1 MRNSDDAILPPTVP
15 ENRPDADRA
24 PRGGRLVYGPW
35 TVDLVGGLLERD
47 GRETRLTRRTAAV
60 FRVLVAHAG
69 ETVTREALIQQ
80 VWPDSYPTDDV
91 VTKAIRELRQALGD
105 DPRGG
110 QFVETIPRVGYRLTG
125 PFTQPAVPAAVAA
138 PAVEIAEGAAPE
150 EAASAPIE
158 PAPPP
163 ATPAPGSRL
172 VWIGLALTVVALAA
186 IAWFAPRAASERG
199 GTAGRGGAAT
209 FAVPELQRALVERI
223 RPLTALPG
231 AELLGTLSPDGRV
244 LAYSARDSLS
254 APFRIYIAPVE
265 TLERRLLSPNA
276 PAEATE
282 LVPEWSP
289 DGRTIAFQRV
299 IAGDCSV
306 FIATSS
312 SRSQR
317 RLTGCQGLFAQHHA
331 FTPDG
336 KYLAILRPLVAG
348 GPTRLHLMALDTGAT
363 EPLAY
368 DIPHDPWESDVE
380 ARFSADGRFV
390 AVRRGR
396 APYGGLYVVDLVQKT
411 VKPVVEHSRV
421 LGGFDWLPDS
431 RTLLLAAGYGT
442 PSALWLY
449 HEPNGSLEYVGTT
462 SLRRPRFAR
471 RARLAV
477 FAQSTVDSVVSRFSL
492 EGDATPN
499 VPVRTYESTYS
510 EEYPAREHAGDR
522 TAFVSSRAGSPQLFV
537 SDDAEGEV
545 QQVTHFDAGAVT
557 WPRWRPDGSEI
568 VFVHSNDDHDALH
581 VVRVGD
587 SWTRELDAGLE
598 RVQRADFSPDGE
610 WIYYDGLN
618 RGTWETWRMH
628 RDGGARERVA
638 EGAFGPLSAPTAV
651 GGVVAVDPVAGA
663 FVHVDAEGTRRTLA
677 AGRLH
682 DWNRWAWDTGDA
694 GIYFVWGSRLDDFG
708 LYLQPWD
715 GSEPR
720 LVVRVPR
727 LLPSFG
733 LSVDERAR
741 FALVGQSASDEA
753 DLVLLDLH
761 TTARGPR

>member
-1 MRNSDDAILPPTVP
+1 MA
-15 ENRPDADRA
+15 
-24 PRGGRLVYGPW
+24 YGPW

-60 FRVLVAHAG
+60 FRVLVARAG

-91 VTKAIRELRQALGD
+91 VTKAIRELRLALGD

-110 QFVETIPRVGYRLTG
+110 QYVETIPRVGYRLTG
-125 PFTQPAVPAAVAA
+125 PFTQAAVPAAPAAA
-138 PAVEIAEGAAPE
+138 PAATDALEPPSADSAAPE
-150 EAASAPIE
+150 QTAPV
-158 PAPPP
+158 AR
-163 ATPAPGSRL
+163 TPRGSSRL
-172 VWIGLALTVVALAA
+172 VWAGIVLTVLALAA
-186 IAWFAPRAASERG
+186 IAWFAPRAASQRG

-244 LAYSARDSLS
+244 LAYSARDSLG
-254 APFRIYIAPVE
+254 APFHIYIAPVE
-265 TLERRLLSPNA
+265 TLDRRPLSAVVPTD
-276 PAEATE
+276 ATE

-289 DGRTIAFQRV
+289 DGNSIAFQRV
-299 IAGDCSV
+299 TPGDCSV
-306 FIATSS
+306 LLATLASGA
-312 SRSQR
+312 QR
-317 RLTGCQGLFAQHHA
+317 RLASCQGLFAQHHA

-336 KYLAILRPLVAG
+336 KYLAILRPVELG
-348 GPTRLHLMALDTGAT
+348 GPARLHLLTLATGAI
-363 EPLAY
+363 EPLRY
-368 DIPHDPWESDVE
+368 DIPQDAWESDVE
-380 ARFSADGRFV
+380 ARFSSDGRFL

-396 APYGGLYVVDLVQKT
+396 APYGGLYVVDLVQNT
-411 VKPVVEHSRV
+411 VKPVIEHSRV

-431 RTLLLAAGYGT
+431 RTLLVAAGYGN

-449 HEPNGSLEYVGTT
+449 HEPDGSLEYVGTT

-477 FAQSTVDSVVSRFSL
+477 FSQSTVDAVLSRFSL
-492 EGDATPN
+492 DGGDSQAGTQ
-499 VPVRTYESTYS
+499 RTFESTYS
-510 EEYPAREHAGDR
+510 EQYPAREHDGGR

-537 SDDAEGEV
+537 TGDEKGDV
-545 QQVTHFDAGAVT
+545 QQVTHFDSGAVT
-557 WPRWRPDGSEI
+557 WPRWRPDGAEI
-568 VFVHSNDDHDALH
+568 LFVHSGDDQDVLH

-587 SWTRELDAGLE
+587 SWTRELDAGLP

-610 WIYYDGLN
+610 WIYFDGFN
-618 RGTWETWRMH
+618 RGTWEVWRMH

-638 EGAFGPLSAPTAV
+638 GDAFGPLSAPTAI
-651 GGVVAVDPVAGA
+651 GGVVAVDPNNGG
-663 FVHVDAEGTRRTLA
+663 FVHIDAQGKPHALA
-677 AGRLH
+677 VGLLH
-682 DWNRWAWDTGDA
+682 DWNRWAWEPGDA
-694 GIYFVWGSRLDDFG
+694 GIYFVWGSSLDDFG

-715 GSEPR
+715 GGEPR
-720 LVVRVPR
+720 KLVHLPR
-727 LLPSFG
+727 LLPLYG
-733 LSVDERAR
+733 VSVDERGR

-761 TTARGPR
+761 ASARGVR